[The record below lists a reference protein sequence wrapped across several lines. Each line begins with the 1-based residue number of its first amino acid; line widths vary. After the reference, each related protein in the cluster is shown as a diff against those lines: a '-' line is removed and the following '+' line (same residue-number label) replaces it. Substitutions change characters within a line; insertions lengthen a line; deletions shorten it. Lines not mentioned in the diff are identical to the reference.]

1 MRLLPLLLASLA
13 LPLMAAPRVIAV
25 NVDGIVHPIT
35 VEIIGRALDQAA
47 RENAAAVL
55 LRLNTPGGL
64 VESTREINSKIVTSR
79 VPVIAYVTP
88 SGGHAASAGF
98 FLLQSADIAAMAPGT
113 NTGAA
118 SPVLMGQ
125 QMDKVMRD
133 KVENDISAWMRSIV
147 EKRGRNADLAEKT
160 IREAK
165 AFSEQAALEGHLI
178 ELVANSES
186 RLLNDLDGREIK
198 RFDGRSEVLHTR
210 GAEIVDY
217 QLTVRQ
223 RIIETIADPNIGFI
237 LLVLGALGVYAEF
250 SAPGLILPGVA
261 GGIMALLGLSSLAVL
276 PINWIGVGLLLFA
289 VAMFV
294 LEAKIASHGIL
305 GAGGTIAMI
314 LGALLLIEGPPEV
327 RIRLSTALAVSL
339 PFAAI
344 TMFLVSLVIR
354 ARRNKVVT
362 GSEGLLS
369 EIGQARTALA
379 PAGKV
384 FVHGEYWDAES
395 ATPVA
400 VGDEVRILAVDGM
413 KLRVEPVRH
422 T

>member
-1 MRLLPLLLASLA
+1 MRIS
-13 LPLMAAPRVIAV
+13 PRK
-25 NVDGIVHPIT
+25 P
-35 VEIIGRALDQAA
+35 
-47 RENAAAVL
+47 
-55 LRLNTPGGL
+55 
-64 VESTREINSKIVTSR
+64 
-79 VPVIAYVTP
+79 
-88 SGGHAASAGF
+88 
-98 FLLQSADIAAMAPGT
+98 
-113 NTGAA
+113 
-118 SPVLMGQ
+118 
-125 QMDKVMRD
+125 
-133 KVENDISAWMRSIV
+133 
-147 EKRGRNADLAEKT
+147 

-186 RLLNDLDGREIK
+186 ACSMTSTAARVK
-198 RFDGRSEVLHTR
+198 RFDGREESCTR
-210 GAEIVDY
+210 AARRIVDY

-354 ARRNKVVT
+354 ART
-362 GSEGLLS
+362 
-369 EIGQARTALA
+369 Q
-379 PAGKV
+379 
-384 FVHGEYWDAES
+384 
-395 ATPVA
+395 
-400 VGDEVRILAVDGM
+400 
-413 KLRVEPVRH
+413 
-422 T
+422 

>member
-1 MRLLPLLLASLA
+1 MRCLRFLPVATAALA
-13 LPLMAAPRVIAV
+13 LPLLAAPRVIAV

-35 VEIIGRALDQAA
+35 VEI
-47 RENAAAVL
+47 
-55 LRLNTPGGL
+55 
-64 VESTREINSKIVTSR
+64 NSKIVTSR
-79 VPVIAYVTP
+79 APVIAYVTP

-186 RLLNDLDGREIK
+186 RLFDELEGREIK

-223 RIIETIADPNIGFI
+223 RIIETIADPNIRFI

-250 SAPGLILPGVA
+250 
-261 GGIMALLGLSSLAVL
+261 
-276 PINWIGVGLLLFA
+276 
-289 VAMFV
+289 
-294 LEAKIASHGIL
+294 
-305 GAGGTIAMI
+305 
-314 LGALLLIEGPPEV
+314 
-327 RIRLSTALAVSL
+327 
-339 PFAAI
+339 
-344 TMFLVSLVIR
+344 
-354 ARRNKVVT
+354 
-362 GSEGLLS
+362 
-369 EIGQARTALA
+369 
-379 PAGKV
+379 
-384 FVHGEYWDAES
+384 
-395 ATPVA
+395 
-400 VGDEVRILAVDGM
+400 
-413 KLRVEPVRH
+413 
-422 T
+422 